1 MRDELLVCQAVTEWG
16 LCCSARLLLD
26 IGTGGV
32 KPGMG
37 IVAAPWPDCGGEE
50 ERESG
55 RRESVS
61 SIERERNGKKSGA
74 GRG

>member
-1 MRDELLVCQAVTEWG
+1 MKL
-16 LCCSARLLLD
+16 
-26 IGTGGV
+26 
-32 KPGMG
+32 GMG
-37 IVAAPWPDCGGEE
+37 IVAAPWPDGGGEE

-55 RRESVS
+55 RRESIS